1 MRSKKSLPVSRLLG
15 RSSYSQLLA
24 RARAFREL
32 EILIG
37 ELVPPPLNAHC
48 RFLSCHDRTLF
59 MAADSPVWAAR
70 LHFHGPQLVKQLSKH
85 QNVNLRTVRVRVRAP
100 AKPDATAGKPPGY
113 KLSGHTR
120 KLINQTAD
128 RVSDPGLKSALQR
141 ISQKAHNP

>member
-1 MRSKKSLPVSRLLG
+1 MRSKKSLPISRLLG
-15 RSSYSQLLA
+15 RSRYSQLLA

-37 ELVPPPLNAHC
+37 ELIPPPLNTHC

-70 LHFHGPQLVKQLSKH
+70 LRFHGPQLVKQLSKH
-85 QNVNLRTVRVRVRAP
+85 QTVNLRTVRVRVRAP
-100 AKPDATAGKPPGY
+100 AKPSATAGKPSGY

-128 RVSDPGLKSALQR
+128 TVSDTGLKSALQR
-141 ISQKAHNP
+141 ISQKAHDP